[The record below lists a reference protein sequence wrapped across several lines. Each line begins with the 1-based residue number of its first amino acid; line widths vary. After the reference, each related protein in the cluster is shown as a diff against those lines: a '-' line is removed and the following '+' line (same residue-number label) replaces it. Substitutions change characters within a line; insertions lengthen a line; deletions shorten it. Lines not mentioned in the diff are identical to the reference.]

1 MTQQNFYE
9 NQIFEQEYPQEAA
22 DFCNNSQMTENRF
35 HIAEIDTITR
45 DEQDEE
51 GNTTAKTIRR
61 FQIVRNPEPT
71 TNELNERRISE
82 LETYLNSTDWY
93 AVRYAETGVEIP
105 VDIKTARQ
113 AARDEISALRE
124 QLIPN
129 DNE

>member
-1 MTQQNFYE
+1 MTQQPFYE
-9 NQIFEQEYPQEAA
+9 NQIFEQEYPTEAA
-22 DFCNNSQMTENRF
+22 DFCNNSQLTENRF
-35 HIAEIDTITR
+35 HIAEIDSITR

-51 GNTTAKTIRR
+51 GNATAKTIRR

-71 TNELNERRISE
+71 TNELIELRISE
-82 LETYLNSTDWY
+82 LESYLNSTDWY

-105 VDIKTARQ
+105 VDIKTARR
-113 AARDEISALRE
+113 AAREEISALRE

>member
-1 MTQQNFYE
+1 MTQHNFYE

-35 HIAEIDTITR
+35 HIAEIESVTR
-45 DEQDEE
+45 EEQDEE

-71 TNELNERRISE
+71 TNELNERRINE
-82 LETYLNSTDWY
+82 LESYLNSTDWY
-93 AVRYAETGVEIP
+93 AVRYAETGVAIP
-105 VDIKTARQ
+105 DDIKTARQ

-124 QLIPN
+124 QIIPS
-129 DNE
+129 

>member
-22 DFCNNSQMTENRF
+22 DFCNNSQMTEDRF
-35 HIAEIDTITR
+35 HIAEIDSVTR

-51 GNTTAKTIRR
+51 GNTTSKTIRR
-61 FQIVRNPEPT
+61 FQIVRNAEPT

-82 LETYLNSTDWY
+82 LENYLNSTDWY

-105 VDIKTARQ
+105 EDIKTARQ

-124 QLIPN
+124 QLIPS
-129 DNE
+129 